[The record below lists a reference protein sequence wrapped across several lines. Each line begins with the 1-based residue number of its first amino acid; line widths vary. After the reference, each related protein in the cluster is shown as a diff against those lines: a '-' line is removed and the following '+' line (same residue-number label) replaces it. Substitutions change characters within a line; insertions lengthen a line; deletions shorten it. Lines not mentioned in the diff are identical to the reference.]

1 MQKQKQL
8 QLIPAV
14 LATGIMSFAG
24 VLIETAMNVTFPTLI
39 QEFQIS
45 TSQVQWVTTIY
56 LLMIAIIVPLSTY
69 LTKNFSLRTLFLS
82 SNLLFI
88 AGLLVDYF
96 SPTFLLLLLGR
107 VLQGAATGI
116 ALPLMFHII
125 LTFAPMGKRG
135 TMMGLGTLTTAIAPA
150 IGPTYGGILTA
161 NFSWSHIFLF
171 LLPVLLLS
179 LGIGLYAIPKFK
191 VEKSGRLDLL
201 SVLGISLMFSGSLT
215 FLSMFRDW
223 IGWASLVIAIL
234 GFILFYQR
242 TKKADHPLIR
252 LEIFKNHTFRLFLFS
267 FLVYQFLLLGV
278 SFVLPNFV
286 QIVQGNNAFVAG
298 LAMLPGATIG
308 ALLSPFSGKL
318 LDQHGPKKPIFIG
331 LLFSLVGWT
340 TLVLILG
347 HASLGFLIA
356 CHFFDMIGIGLSY
369 SNMMTTGMNALSME
383 LQGDGNAVFNT
394 LQQFSG
400 AVATTLVAVII
411 NFFQDHR
418 SDSYEAATTLGSKV
432 ALSVLLGL
440 LIISLILFIRYM
452 VQKPKQIQN

>member
-1 MQKQKQL
+1 M
-8 QLIPAV
+8 
-14 LATGIMSFAG
+14 
-24 VLIETAMNVTFPTLI
+24 
-39 QEFQIS
+39 
-45 TSQVQWVTTIY
+45 
-56 LLMIAIIVPLSTY
+56 
-69 LTKNFSLRTLFLS
+69 
-82 SNLLFI
+82 
-88 AGLLVDYF
+88 
-96 SPTFLLLLLGR
+96 
-107 VLQGAATGI
+107 
-116 ALPLMFHII
+116 
-125 LTFAPMGKRG
+125 
-135 TMMGLGTLTTAIAPA
+135 
-150 IGPTYGGILTA
+150 
-161 NFSWSHIFLF
+161 
-171 LLPVLLLS
+171 
-179 LGIGLYAIPKFK
+179 
-191 VEKSGRLDLL
+191 
-201 SVLGISLMFSGSLT
+201 
-215 FLSMFRDW
+215 
-223 IGWASLVIAIL
+223 
-234 GFILFYQR
+234 
-242 TKKADHPLIR
+242 IR

-298 LAMLPGATIG
+298 LAMLPGAAIG

-347 HASLGFLIA
+347 HASLGVLIA
-356 CHFFDMIGIGLSY
+356 CHFFYMIGIGLSY

-452 VQKPKQIQN
+452 GQKPKQIKN